1 MRKLFLIP
9 VIILFSLLIHQNIY
23 AYDVS
28 VIAKEIENFSPVINA
43 DSGDIE
49 KVLKDTFN
57 YDPRLM
63 MYYKGYTGSYN
74 SVYSKINII
83 YNNQDTDI
91 NKIYVAKNKE
101 EFISLITRALLYNES
116 KLYIVAENMPT
127 NSTPINDYITS
138 VNKICPIAFMGY
150 RSSNTFTLDSKILNY
165 SCYVINF
172 NYDFDN
178 STLLQ
183 MKKNLEQKACEIV
196 ASNIAK
202 NMPPYMKVYII
213 HNYIINNCKYATDY
227 ETNDDPSYYT
237 AYGALINGQ
246 AVCDGYAS
254 AAQILFDLCSI
265 ENIKVSGTSK
275 GNGHA
280 WNIIKLDND
289 YYHIDTT
296 WDDPVSYDGF
306 NHLRY
311 DYYNITDDEISADH
325 TWDTAVYPQAN
336 GSSYNYKKTCELIF
350 NDKNDYKDGY
360 TRFESVFSKYPQLT
374 GSVNGNLE
382 KETEFTTLQIIEPVS
397 ILDKADY
404 NLNIRIYYIMKY
416 IMLNIK
422 NYLQL
427 SIRIFIIILLFI
439 LLKKLFI
446 RKK

>member
-9 VIILFSLLIHQNIY
+9 VIMLFSLLIHQNIY

-28 VIAKEIENFSPVINA
+28 VISKEIENFAPVINA

-49 KVLKDTFN
+49 KVLKDTFS
-57 YDPRLM
+57 YDPRLI

-74 SVYSKINII
+74 SFSSKISII
-83 YNNQDTDI
+83 YSNQDADI
-91 NKIYVAKNKE
+91 NKIYVAKNKD

-116 KLYIVAENMPT
+116 KLYVVAENMPT
-127 NSTPINDYITS
+127 GSTPINDYITS
-138 VNKICPIAFMGY
+138 VNKTCPIAFMGY

-172 NYDFDN
+172 NYDFNN

-183 MKKNLEQKACEIV
+183 MKKDLEQKSCEIV

-213 HNYIINNCKYATDY
+213 HNYIINNCKYAADY
-227 ETNDDPSYYT
+227 ETNDDPNYYT

-254 AAQILFDLCSI
+254 AAQILFNLCGI
-265 ENIKVSGTSK
+265 ENIKISGTSK
-275 GNGHA
+275 GSGHA
-280 WNIIKLDND
+280 WNMIKLDDD

-306 NHLRY
+306 NYLRY
-311 DYYNITDDEISADH
+311 DYYNLTDDEISNDH
-325 TWDTAVYPQAN
+325 TWDRNMYPQAN
-336 GSSYNYKKTCELIF
+336 GTVYGYDNTCELIM
-350 NDKNDYKDGY
+350 NNNTNYSEGY
-360 TRFESVFSKYPQLT
+360 TKFESVFNTYPPLT
-374 GSVNGNLE
+374 GSTRKDAEITTETSSVVN
-382 KETEFTTLQIIEPVS
+382 IEPAFV
-397 ILDKADY
+397 LDKAKSNVNILSNDIINYIRISIKNNY
-404 NLNIRIYYIMKY
+404 NLYIK
-416 IMLNIK
+416 II
-422 NYLQL
+422 
-427 SIRIFIIILLFI
+427 SIIIILII
-439 LLKKLFI
+439 LKYIFF